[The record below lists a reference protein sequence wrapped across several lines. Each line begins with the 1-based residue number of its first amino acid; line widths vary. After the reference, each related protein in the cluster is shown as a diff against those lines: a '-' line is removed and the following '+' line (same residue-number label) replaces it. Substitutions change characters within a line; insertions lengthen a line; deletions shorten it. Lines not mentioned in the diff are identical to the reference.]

1 MNFSFLPGEVRF
13 YDYFEKASKNLVD
26 AAHLQEGLFTHCDNL
41 PNQVAQITEVEHR
54 GDFIIHEVM
63 DILPRTL
70 ITPIDGEEIQH
81 LIFSIDDALDSIEET
96 AANVLIYQIDDIRE
110 PARKLARLIT
120 EGAEEL
126 HKAIGGLRD
135 KKFYKEVHEHVV
147 EINTVENNADRLL
160 RDAMTELVG
169 CCKENG
175 FELVR
180 WKEIYERLEET
191 TDRIED
197 AGDVL
202 QRGIIAN
209 A

>member
-13 YDYFEKASKNLVD
+13 YDYFEKASQNLIE
-26 AAHLQEGLFTHCDNL
+26 AAQLQEGLFTHCDDL
-41 PNQVAQITEVEHR
+41 PNQVARITEVEHR

-63 DILPRTL
+63 DLLPRTL
-70 ITPIDGEEIQH
+70 LTPIDGEEIQH

-96 AANVLIYQIDDIRE
+96 AANVLIYQITEIRD
-110 PARKLARLIT
+110 PARKLAKLIS
-120 EGAEEL
+120 EGTHEL
-126 HKAIGGLRD
+126 HKGIIGLRD
-135 KKFYKEVHEHVV
+135 KKLYKEVHAHVV
-147 EINTVENNADRLL
+147 EINTVENNADHLL
-160 RDAMTELVG
+160 RDAMTELVD

-202 QRGIIAN
+202 QRVIIAN